1 MLTRCGGPVLP
12 DAEKRIRPNRLTSM
26 GREKLTYIE
35 KVEKITS
42 DDRGFVRCDLSSL
55 ADWIR
60 ERYPAM
66 NYREIN
72 RFLHEKLDT
81 SV

>member
-1 MLTRCGGPVLP
+1 MGGESV
-12 DAEKRIRPNRLTSM
+12 
-26 GREKLTYIE
+26 TYRE
-35 KVEKITS
+35 KVEKITPE
-42 DDRGFVRCDLSSL
+42 DRGFVRCDLSSL

-72 RFLHEKLDT
+72 RFLHEMLDV